1 MALGDR
7 EAWWAGCF
15 LGRQEES
22 DMSVDMMEAIY
33 IGQVARRGR
42 GRSAPGVVHLEVCA
56 PGRLGRRLGGS
67 N

>member
-1 MALGDR
+1 
-7 EAWWAGCF
+7 
-15 LGRQEES
+15 
-22 DMSVDMMEAIY
+22 MSVDMMEAIY

-42 GRSAPGVVHLEVCA
+42 GRSAPGAVHLEVCA